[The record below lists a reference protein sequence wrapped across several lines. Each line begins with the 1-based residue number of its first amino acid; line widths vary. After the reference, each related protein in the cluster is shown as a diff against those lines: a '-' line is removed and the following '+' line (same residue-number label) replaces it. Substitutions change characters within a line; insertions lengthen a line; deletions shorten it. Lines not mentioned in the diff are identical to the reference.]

1 MVSNRKTLDT
11 LRNTLGLSNLQ
22 DVSQLAQVSQNLLEQ
37 KFDATPE
44 SFSASRMGK
53 IYMRWLVHQDFTTEE
68 RPQSQV
74 VEQWVSFVES
84 WGLQVEDAIALWAKI
99 NNKHTESDEDTEQLR
114 EKRNAIRHEIE
125 NQFLKLEYDAHLAW
139 DLRAHTTLR
148 LGSIRASTAQ
158 LQCKVSHMLG
168 SSSAKLKFKTR
179 GQIRKFDEHTKSA
192 LQDWPTRDIPFSSIE
207 TAADTDTKSKE
218 SEEITSLDI
227 KGEHEEAPAK
237 KKARLDTGGSGS
249 LRLVSKE
256 SGTSSS
262 PIDLTK

>member
-68 RPQSQV
+68 RPKSQV
-74 VEQWVSFVES
+74 VEQWVSFVDS
-84 WGLQVEDAIALWAKI
+84 WGLEVEDAIALWAKI

-125 NQFLKLEYDAHLAW
+125 NQFLKLETSEPIPPSGLVQSGPP
-139 DLRAHTTLR
+139 LRNYN
-148 LGSIRASTAQ
+148 
-158 LQCKVSHMLG
+158 
-168 SSSAKLKFKTR
+168 TR

-237 KKARLDTGGSGS
+237 KKARLDTGGSSS